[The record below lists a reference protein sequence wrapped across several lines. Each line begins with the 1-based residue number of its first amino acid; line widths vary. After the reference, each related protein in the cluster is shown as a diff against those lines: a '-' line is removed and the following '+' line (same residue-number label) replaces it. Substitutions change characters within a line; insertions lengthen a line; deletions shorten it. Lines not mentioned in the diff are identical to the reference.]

1 MESTRFET
9 LRLCLKKKWLSHTL
23 HYCIMIHRKRMLSFS
38 QLHYKFSAPCS
49 AQNWACLLAYLS
61 LKPWWTGS
69 WKAVPIISFAILQH
83 KVGGPNIGN
92 PHILGEKVERV
103 NRLSQSPHGT
113 LKLLAYLICL
123 SVAIWG
129 HLRCW
134 VWSLFVLDPK
144 LAWCSKFW
152 NSGRLILPSPSVSAS
167 SSKVSTEPL
176 IPVACMFT

>member
-9 LRLCLKKKWLSHTL
+9 LRFCLKNRWLSHTL

-38 QLHYKFSAPCS
+38 QLHYKFSAPCR

-69 WKAVPIISFAILQH
+69 WKAVPIISFAILRH

-113 LKLLAYLICL
+113 LDTTSVPHL
-123 SVAIWG
+123 SVCR
-129 HLRCW
+129 HLR
-134 VWSLFVLDPK
+134 SLALLGVVTI
-144 LAWCSKFW
+144 CS
-152 NSGRLILPSPSVSAS
+152 R
-167 SSKVSTEPL
+167 SKTGLVQQALE
-176 IPVACMFT
+176 FR